1 MRRSSRERSPEPDGA
16 TRAKS
21 SGQNVRGHVVRP
33 HAVDEDDVAL
43 GILGA
48 QPQDLLIR
56 GRPVPTTSCRDVWK
70 LDDDRGAGPA
80 SFEQLDP
87 SAVYDE
93 SASERPEP

>member
-1 MRRSSRERSPEPDGA
+1 
-16 TRAKS
+16 
-21 SGQNVRGHVVRP
+21 

-93 SASERPEP
+93 SASERPERGVDAPKILDDVRPDSHLTHMGDPVRGQDALLH